1 MSRSWQYVVLS
12 CLLEITWVF
21 GFNVAVEIW
30 HWGVILILI
39 GIDFY
44 LLTKACDE
52 LPTGTVYAIFSAVGT
67 VGAVILDT
75 WYFEVPFSMGKIF
88 FIGLLIV
95 GVISLRL
102 ADAQE
107 EKGEN

>member
-44 LLTKACDE
+44 LLTKACEE
-52 LPTGTVYAIFSAVGT
+52 LSQKGSFA
-67 VGAVILDT
+67 L
-75 WYFEVPFSMGKIF
+75 
-88 FIGLLIV
+88 GLL
-95 GVISLRL
+95 
-102 ADAQE
+102 
-107 EKGEN
+107 